1 MGLDTRE
8 FKRLS
13 KEVGST
19 SKLLRI
25 HPLPLLH
32 LLPRAVCSVTSTIY
46 GKESRT
52 STCFGSVVAWIPKGL
67 LAPSLPLL
75 VRGPEGVI

>member
-8 FKRLS
+8 FKRLG

-25 HPLPLLH
+25 HPPPPLCCLFCNEH
-32 LLPRAVCSVTSTIY
+32 KRK
-46 GKESRT
+46 GEENRT
-52 STCFGSVVAWIPKGL
+52 SICFGSGVAWILEGL